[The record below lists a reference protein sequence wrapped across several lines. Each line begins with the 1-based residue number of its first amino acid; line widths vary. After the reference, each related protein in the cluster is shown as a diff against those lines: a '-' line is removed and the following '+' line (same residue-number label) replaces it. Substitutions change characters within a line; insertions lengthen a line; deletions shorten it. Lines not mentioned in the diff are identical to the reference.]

1 MDQMTSQAELDNF
14 LGVQPPSR
22 KGRLIKYGLIALGLM
37 LLALVL
43 YRGFFSGAPAVR
55 YASEP
60 LRRDNLTV
68 TVAATGNLAPTNQI
82 AVGSEISGL
91 VQAVYAQAND
101 RVVKGQ
107 VLARVDTARL
117 EDAIVRSRAALDA
130 AQASVSQARATARQ
144 SQANLRR
151 LLEVFRLSGGKVPS
165 QTELD
170 TGRADA
176 ARAAAGIASA
186 EAGVAQARAQLNS
199 DQTNLSRA
207 TIRSPVNG
215 VVLSR
220 EVEEGQT
227 IQGSFSAP
235 TLFTI
240 AEDLSAMKLEVK
252 VDEADVGQVA
262 SGQRASFSVDAF
274 PGRRFPATIQRVN
287 VGSSISSA
295 ATGSS
300 STSTATASTN
310 TVVSYTAVLQVA
322 NPELILR
329 PGMTATADIVVAERR
344 AVFLVPNAALRYTPS
359 SGQGAGRGGGGLMT
373 QMGPPMRGRGGG
385 GEKTAKIERGARRQI
400 YVVGPDGTPQ
410 PVSVT
415 VGSSNGSQTEV
426 SGADLRAGMA
436 VITGSLAA
444 PAA

>member
-1 MDQMTSQAELDNF
+1 MDQMTSQAEIDSF

-22 KGRLIKYGLIALGLM
+22 KGRLVKYGLIALGL
-37 LLALVL
+37 LLLGLVL
-43 YRGFFSGAPAVR
+43 YRGFFSGPPAVR

-60 LRRDNLTV
+60 LQRSNLTV

-101 RVVKGQ
+101 RVAKGQ

-117 EDAIVRSRAALDA
+117 EDAIVRSRSALAA
-130 AQASVSQARATARQ
+130 AQASVAQARATARQ

-176 ARAAAGIASA
+176 ARAEAGIASA

-207 TIRSPVNG
+207 TMRSPVNG

-262 SGQRASFSVDAF
+262 AGQRASFAVDAF

-300 STSTATASTN
+300 TTATSSTN
-310 TVVSYTAVLQVA
+310 AVVSYTAVLRVA

-329 PGMTATADIVVAERR
+329 PGMTATADIVVAEQRG
-344 AVFLVPNAALRYTPS
+344 VFLVPNAALRYTP
-359 SGQGAGRGGGGLMT
+359 GKGPGAGRPSGGLMT
-373 QMGPPMRGRGGG
+373 QMGPPMRGRGGN
-385 GEKTAKIERGARRQI
+385 EKTAKIERGARRQI
-400 YVVGPDGTPQ
+400 YVVGADGTPQ
-410 PVSVT
+410 PISVT
-415 VGSSNGSQTEV
+415 VGSTNGSQTEV
-426 SGADLRAGMA
+426 SGPDLRVGMQ

-444 PAA
+444 SAA

>member
-22 KGRLIKYGLIALGLM
+22 KGRLIKYGLIAVGVL
-37 LLALVL
+37 LLAFVL
-43 YRGFFSGAPAVR
+43 YRGFFGGAPVTR
-55 YASEP
+55 YATQP
-60 LRRDNLTV
+60 LQRSDLTV

-101 RVVKGQ
+101 RVAKGQ

-117 EDAIVRSRAALDA
+117 QDAITRSQAALAA
-130 AQASVSQARATARQ
+130 AQAAVSQARATARQ

-151 LLEVFRLSGGKVPS
+151 LQEVFRLSGGKVPS

-176 ARAAAGIASA
+176 ARADAAIASA

-199 DQTNLSRA
+199 DQTNLARA

-227 IQGSFSAP
+227 IQGSFSTP

-240 AEDLSAMKLEVK
+240 AEDLAAMKLEVK

-262 SGQRASFSVDAF
+262 AGQRASFSVDAF
-274 PGRRFPATIQRVN
+274 PGRTFPATIQRVN
-287 VGSSISSA
+287 VGSSISSSASGSSTTA
-295 ATGSS
+295 AT
-300 STSTATASTN
+300 TTTN
-310 TVVSYTAVLQVA
+310 AVVSYTAVLQVA

-329 PGMTATADIVVAERR
+329 PGMTATADIVVAEQRN
-344 AVFLVPNAALRYTPS
+344 VFLVPNAALRYTPS
-359 SGQGAGRGGGGLMT
+359 DGASGRPAGGLMT
-373 QMGPPMRGRGGG
+373 QMGPRMGRNRG

-400 YVVGPDGTPQ
+400 YVVGADGKPEAIT
-410 PVSVT
+410 VT
-415 VGSSNGSQTEV
+415 VGSSNGTQTEV
-426 SGADLRAGMA
+426 NGPGLRAGMN
-436 VITGSLAA
+436 VITGALATPGA
-444 PAA
+444 

>member
-1 MDQMTSQAELDNF
+1 
-14 LGVQPPSR
+14 
-22 KGRLIKYGLIALGLM
+22 
-37 LLALVL
+37 
-43 YRGFFSGAPAVR
+43 
-55 YASEP
+55 
-60 LRRDNLTV
+60 
-68 TVAATGNLAPTNQI
+68 
-82 AVGSEISGL
+82 VGSEISGL
-91 VQAVYAQAND
+91 VPAVYAQAND

-117 EDAIVRSRAALDA
+117 EDAITRSRAALAA
-130 AQASVSQARATARQ
+130 AQASVAQARATSRQ
-144 SQANLRR
+144 SQANLKR

-176 ARAAAGIASA
+176 ARADAGIAS
-186 EAGVAQARAQLNS
+186 AQARAQLNS
-199 DQTNLSRA
+199 DQTNLARA

-227 IQGSFSAP
+227 IQGSFSTP

-262 SGQRASFSVDAF
+262 AGQRATFSVDAF

-300 STSTATASTN
+300 TSTATTSTN
-310 TVVSYTAVLQVA
+310 SVVSYTAVLQVA

-329 PGMTATADIVVAERR
+329 PGMTATADIVVAEQKV
-344 AVFLVPNAALRYTPS
+344 VFLVPNAALRYTP
-359 SGQGAGRGGGGLMT
+359 GKTQGKGRRPGGLMT
-373 QMGPPMRGRGGG
+373 QMGPPMRGRGGA
-385 GEKTAKIERGARRQI
+385 EKTAKIERGARRQI

-410 PVSVT
+410 AVNVT

-426 SGADLRAGMA
+426 SGPDLREGMQ

-444 PAA
+444 PDA

>member
-1 MDQMTSQAELDNF
+1 MDQMTSQTELDNF

-22 KGRLIKYGLIALGLM
+22 KGRLIKYGLIALGV
-37 LLALVL
+37 LLLGFVL

-60 LRRDNLTV
+60 LKRDDLTV
-68 TVAATGNLAPTNQI
+68 SVAATGNLAPTNQI

-117 EDAIVRSRAALDA
+117 EDAITRSRAALAA
-130 AQASVSQARATARQ
+130 AQASVAQARATSRQ
-144 SQANLRR
+144 SQANLKR

-176 ARAAAGIASA
+176 ARADAGIASA

-199 DQTNLSRA
+199 DQTNLARA

-227 IQGSFSAP
+227 IQGSFSTP

-262 SGQRASFSVDAF
+262 AGQRATFSVDAF

-300 STSTATASTN
+300 TSTATTSTN
-310 TVVSYTAVLQVA
+310 SVVSYTAVLQVA

-329 PGMTATADIVVAERR
+329 PGMTATADIVVAEQKV
-344 AVFLVPNAALRYTPS
+344 VFLVPNAALRYTP
-359 SGQGAGRGGGGLMT
+359 GKTQGKGRRPGGLMT
-373 QMGPPMRGRGGG
+373 QMGPPMRGRGGA
-385 GEKTAKIERGARRQI
+385 EKTAKIERGARRQI

-410 PVSVT
+410 AVNVT

-426 SGADLRAGMA
+426 SGPDLREGMQ

-444 PAA
+444 PDA

>member
-22 KGRLIKYGLIALGLM
+22 KGRLIKYGLIALGLL
-37 LLALVL
+37 LLAFVL

-60 LRRDNLTV
+60 LRRDDLTV

-101 RVVKGQ
+101 RVAKGQ

-117 EDAIVRSRAALDA
+117 EDAIVRSRAALES
-130 AQASVSQARATARQ
+130 AQASVAQARATARQ

-176 ARAAAGIASA
+176 ARAEAGIASA

-199 DQTNLSRA
+199 DQTNLARA

-227 IQGSFSAP
+227 IQGSFSTP

-262 SGQRASFSVDAF
+262 AGQRATFSVDAF

-287 VGSSISSA
+287 VGSSISSSASGSSTA
-295 ATGSS
+295 ATT
-300 STSTATASTN
+300 TSTNA
-310 TVVSYTAVLQVA
+310 VVSYTAVLQVS

-344 AVFLVPNAALRYTPS
+344 AVFLVPNAALRYTP
-359 SGQGAGRGGGGLMT
+359 GAGPGAGRPSGGLMT
-373 QMGPPMRGRGGG
+373 QMGPPMRGRGGS
-385 GEKTAKIERGARRQI
+385 EKTAKIERGARRQI
-400 YVVGPDGTPQ
+400 YVVGADGRPQ
-410 PVSVT
+410 AVNVT
-415 VGSSNGSQTEV
+415 IGSSNGNQTEV
-426 SGADLRAGMA
+426 SGADLRAGMQ

>member
-22 KGRLIKYGLIALGLM
+22 KGRLIKYGLIALGLL
-37 LLALVL
+37 LLAFVL

-60 LRRDNLTV
+60 LRRDDLTV

-101 RVVKGQ
+101 RVAKGQ

-117 EDAIVRSRAALDA
+117 EDAIVRSRAALEA
-130 AQASVSQARATARQ
+130 AQASVAQAQATARQ

-176 ARAAAGIASA
+176 ARAEAGIASA
-186 EAGVAQARAQLNS
+186 EASVAQARAQLNS
-199 DQTNLSRA
+199 DQTNLARA

-227 IQGSFSAP
+227 IQGSFSTP

-262 SGQRASFSVDAF
+262 AGQRATFSVDAF

-287 VGSSISSA
+287 VGSSISSSA
-295 ATGSS
+295 SGS
-300 STSTATASTN
+300 STATTTTSTN
-310 TVVSYTAVLQVA
+310 AVVSYTAVLQVA

-344 AVFLVPNAALRYTPS
+344 AVFLVPNAALRYTP
-359 SGQGAGRGGGGLMT
+359 GAGGGAGRPSGGLMT
-373 QMGPPMRGRGGG
+373 QMGPPMRGRGGN
-385 GEKTAKIERGARRQI
+385 EKTAKIERGARRQI
-400 YVVGPDGTPQ
+400 YVVGVDGRPKA
-410 PVSVT
+410 VDVT
-415 VGSSNGSQTEV
+415 VGSSNGNQTEV
-426 SGADLRAGMA
+426 SGADLRAGMQ